1 MAIDLDALI
10 GQVTGSSGGA
20 TPSTSVKVASGTAS
34 SAKSQS
40 GK

>member
-10 GQVTGSSGGA
+10 GNVTGATGGA
-20 TPSTSVKVASGTAS
+20 TPTTSVKVASGTAS

-40 GK
+40 GE

>member
-10 GQVTGSSGGA
+10 KQASGGGSA
-20 TPSTSVKVASGTAS
+20 TPVNVKVASGEAS

-40 GK
+40 GF

>member
-1 MAIDLDALI
+1 MAVNLEELI
-10 GQVTGSSGGA
+10 ASQTGGA
-20 TPSTSVKVASGTAS
+20 ATGGSTPSVKVASGSAS